1 MKRAEN
7 LKESFR
13 YAFQGL
19 VYALATQRNLRLH
32 FFTAAAVMVLG
43 WILNLPKREFIVVL
57 AAIMVVMV
65 AEMMNTAVEAVVDL
79 ASPEIHPLAQ
89 TAKDVAAGAVLLAA
103 SGAALLGLWVFL
115 PRISTLRSHFMIRW
129 QNERVLTVLFL
140 VLLCV
145 ILGFVLWIPR
155 MWKRKAAGE
164 SVPQEH

>member
-19 VYALATQRNLRLH
+19 TYALATQRNLRLH
-32 FFTAAAVMVLG
+32 FFTAATVMVLG
-43 WILNLPKREFIVVL
+43 WLLDLPKREFIVVL

-79 ASPEIHPLAQ
+79 ASPRIHPLAQ

-103 SGAALLGLWVFL
+103 GGAALLGLWVFL
-115 PRISTLRSHFMIRW
+115 PRISSLGYHFMLRW
-129 QNERVLTVLFL
+129 KNERVLTVLFL
-140 VLLCV
+140 FLLGAL
-145 ILGFVLWIPR
+145 LGFVIWLPR
-155 MWKRKAAGE
+155 IWKGPSAGAAT
-164 SVPQEH
+164 PQDQ

>member
-13 YAFQGL
+13 YAFSGL
-19 VYALATQRNLRLH
+19 RYAFVTQRNLRLH
-32 FFTAAAVMVLG
+32 FFTAAFVMTLG

-65 AEMMNTAVEAVVDL
+65 AEMLNTAVEAVVDL

-103 SGAALLGLWVFL
+103 IGAALLGLWVFVPRLPSFGEEFMVRWNNERGVTILLLLVLVGILLMVIWL
-115 PRISTLRSHFMIRW
+115 PRTWHGHPTSQDH
-129 QNERVLTVLFL
+129 
-140 VLLCV
+140 
-145 ILGFVLWIPR
+145 
-155 MWKRKAAGE
+155 
-164 SVPQEH
+164 